1 MPTSRAW
8 SLTLSSYSVRG
19 MVSAFLREVAGRV
32 VGQEETA
39 GHGRDMILQYDI
51 VIPSVHGRGLGMMI
65 IAPGQALQ

>member
-1 MPTSRAW
+1 
-8 SLTLSSYSVRG
+8 